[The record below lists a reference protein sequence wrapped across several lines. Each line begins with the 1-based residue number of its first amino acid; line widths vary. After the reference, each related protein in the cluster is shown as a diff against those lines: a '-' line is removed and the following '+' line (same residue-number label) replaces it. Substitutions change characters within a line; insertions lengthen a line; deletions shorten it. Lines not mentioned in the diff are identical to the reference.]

1 VLLIILT
8 HVYFIFEV
16 LQYVPYYVYNSL
28 LQWEKPEEMIV
39 FEREQQKQQQH
50 QEKPTI
56 QQSQT
61 QLQPLQQ
68 QPQQVQQQYQ
78 GQQLQQP
85 FYSSLYPTPG
95 ASHNTQYPS
104 LPVGQNSQFPMSGIG
119 QNAQDYART
128 HIPVGAASMNDISRT
143 QQSRQSPQELM
154 WKNKA

>member
-1 VLLIILT
+1 VKARWETWFLFNIFPCEFQEYSSWFIVLLIILT

-85 FYSSLYPTPG
+85 FYSSL
-95 ASHNTQYPS
+95 
-104 LPVGQNSQFPMSGIG
+104 VGFVFMLVTFKYFCHMVSNLHIYSCSFGVAVSNSRG
-119 QNAQDYART
+119 Q
-128 HIPVGAASMNDISRT
+128 P
-143 QQSRQSPQELM
+143 
-154 WKNKA
+154 

>member
-1 VLLIILT
+1 
-8 HVYFIFEV
+8 
-16 LQYVPYYVYNSL
+16 VPYYVYNSL

-95 ASHNTQYPS
+95 ASHNTQVYIC
-104 LPVGQNSQFPMSGIG
+104 LICLLIFHFKI
-119 QNAQDYART
+119 
-128 HIPVGAASMNDISRT
+128 
-143 QQSRQSPQELM
+143 
-154 WKNKA
+154 